1 MRDFLTDRLAQKI
14 QGQIMNGGFRAG
26 EKLPSLRESMR
37 IYQCSKNTVIYA
49 YEKLIANNLVEPR
62 RGAGYF
68 VRGTPGARENSN
80 HWAPAVSR
88 ALREYG
94 LEAPD
99 EFSSSYSWADGLPPG
114 RWLESCRLDRYMQ
127 KISRLGLG
135 SAFRY
140 GDPMGYPSLR
150 RHICLRMATIGL
162 ECDASQILLTQGAS
176 QAVDIVIRR
185 YIRPGESVLIDSPT
199 YFLTIKKI
207 QLQGAVP
214 VGVQRTA
221 NGPDVEQ
228 LRLLARQTGARFF
241 FTQSLAH
248 NPTGSDISKEVAFA
262 VLECARQLGLTIVEQ
277 DALGD
282 YKPYHAPR
290 LSSLD
295 GLQNTIHIGTFTKSL
310 SSLMRIGFI
319 VCHPRLVQDLLEVK
333 TITTVN
339 STEFAER
346 AVDAIITEDR
356 YSRHLAQLQQRARQS
371 TALAL
376 HTLDSLGA
384 EIFTRPAETL
394 YLWVRFPGVSDSV
407 CLARAM
413 IAEGVYMMPGTV
425 FYPDRRTIPWLR
437 CNVGSMAEHP
447 QKLEPAANAL
457 RRQIALL
464 SATGKSNC
472 SLVDD

>member
-1 MRDFLTDRLAQKI
+1 MRDFLTDKLAQKI
-14 QGQIMNGGFRAG
+14 QNQIIKGDYRAG
-26 EKLPSLRESMR
+26 EKLPSLRECMR
-37 IYQCSKNTVIYA
+37 LYQCSKNTVIYA

-68 VRGTPGARENSN
+68 VRGMPAARENSN

-99 EFSSSYSWADGLPPG
+99 DFSTSYSWADGLPPAK
-114 RWLESCRLDRYMQ
+114 WLESCRLDRYMQ

-150 RHICLRMATIGL
+150 RHISVRMAAIGL
-162 ECDASQILLTQGAS
+162 ECEASQILLTQGAS
-176 QAVDIVIRR
+176 QAVDIIIRR
-185 YIRPGESVLIDSPT
+185 FIRPGEKVLIDSPT

-207 QLQGAVP
+207 QLQGAIP
-214 VGVQRTA
+214 VGVPRNAT
-221 NGPDVEQ
+221 GPDTIQ
-228 LRLLARQTGARFF
+228 LRRLAKETGARFF

-248 NPTGSDISKEVAFA
+248 NPTGSDISLDVAA
-262 VLECARQLGLTIVEQ
+262 DVLDCARELGLTIVEQ

-282 YKPYHAPR
+282 YKPNRAPR
-290 LSSLD
+290 LSALD
-295 GLQNTIHIGTFTKSL
+295 GLHNTIHIGTFTKSL

-356 YSRHLAQLQQRARQS
+356 YSRHIAQLQQRARKS

-376 HTLDSLGA
+376 RTLDALGA

-394 YLWVRFPGVSDSV
+394 YLWIRFPGVSNSV
-407 CLARAM
+407 SLARAM
-413 IAEGVYMMPGTV
+413 ITEGLYMMPGAV
-425 FYPDRRTIPWLR
+425 FYHERNETPWLR
-437 CNVGSMAEHP
+437 CNVGSMAEKP
-447 QKLEPAANAL
+447 QKLESASNAL

-464 SATGKSNC
+464 SKDAKADGVLKEN
-472 SLVDD
+472 